1 MPKRTLKQ
9 FSPSPER
16 LRKIKSLNLLGEWI
30 YEPHLWHVTRYSA
43 SMAFFIGLF
52 IAFIPIPGQMVLA
65 AFLAYRLR
73 CNLPLSVG
81 LVWITNPA
89 TMPAIYFLSYKVG
102 AMIIDVPMQAMDFE
116 LSFTWLTHEMGNI
129 WKPFLLGCITC
140 GLFFGSVG
148 YFILSM
154 LWRVR
159 VTRAWHKRKLRRQND
174 VNTR

>member
-9 FSPSPER
+9 FSPSPEK
-16 LRKIKSLNLLGEWI
+16 LRKIKSLNILGEWI
-30 YEPHLWHVTRYSA
+30 YEPNLWHVTRYSA

-52 IAFIPIPGQMVLA
+52 IAFIPIPGQMILA
-65 AFLAYRLR
+65 AFLAYRFR

-102 AMIIDVPMQAMDFE
+102 AMIIDVPMQEMDFE
-116 LSFTWLTHEMGNI
+116 LSFTWLINEMGNI
-129 WKPFLLGCITC
+129 WKPFFLGCVTC

-159 VTRAWHKRKLRRQND
+159 VMREWHKRKLRRESD
-174 VNTR
+174 EKTR